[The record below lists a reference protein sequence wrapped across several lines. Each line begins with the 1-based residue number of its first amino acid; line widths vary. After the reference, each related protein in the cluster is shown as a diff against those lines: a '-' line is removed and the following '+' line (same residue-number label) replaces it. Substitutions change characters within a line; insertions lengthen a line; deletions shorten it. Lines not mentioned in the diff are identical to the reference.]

1 MDEPLGLSVGAPTV
15 VGVITAVVSAVAAL
29 AATLSAYWA
38 RQASRLA
45 ATEQRADRNEGR
57 RQFDEDQAR
66 QLFLDASDRLN
77 HDETEHEIALLT
89 LRQLRDDRRSGRY
102 GPMAAQLI
110 TDQLDELTSSVDE
123 LLGRGQLVELQPS
136 DEDE

>member
-1 MDEPLGLSVGAPTV
+1 MGLPTV
-15 VGVITAVVSAVAAL
+15 SWVITALVSAVAAL

-45 ATEQRADRNEGR
+45 ATEQQADRNEGR

-66 QLFLDASDRLN
+66 QLFSDASDRLT

-89 LRQLRDDRRSGRY
+89 LRQLRDDPRSGRY

-123 LLGRGQLVELQPS
+123 LLGRGQLVELQPTDD
-136 DEDE
+136 DE

>member
-1 MDEPLGLSVGAPTV
+1 MGVPTV
-15 VGVITAVVSAVAAL
+15 VGVITAIVSAVAAL

-45 ATEQRADRNEGR
+45 AREQRADRNEGR

-66 QLFLDASDRLN
+66 QLFLDASDRLT

-110 TDQLDELTSSVDE
+110 TDQLDELTDSVEE
-123 LLGRGQLVELQPS
+123 LLGRGLQVDLQPT
-136 DEDE
+136 DDDD

>member
-1 MDEPLGLSVGAPTV
+1 M
-15 VGVITAVVSAVAAL
+15 AAL

-45 ATEQRADRNEGR
+45 ATEQRADRDEGR

-66 QLFLDASDRLN
+66 QLYLDATHRLN
-77 HDETEHEIALLT
+77 RDEAEQEVALLV
-89 LRQLRDDRRSGRY
+89 LRQLRDDRKSGRY

-110 TDQLDELTSSVDE
+110 TDQLGELTTSMEQV
-123 LLGRGQLVELQPS
+123 LGRGHQVELRPT
-136 DEDE
+136 DEGD